1 MSRDEANALLAL
13 KNAWLGVVTS
23 AEALQAIAPEVQQ
36 IGEQTPLKE
45 LDLPAYHRLVGAHA
59 NATMALR
66 GLIDELER
74 QVAKEE

>member
-23 AEALQAIAPEVQQ
+23 AEALQAAAPGVQQ
-36 IGEQTPLKE
+36 VDEQTPLKD
-45 LDLPAYHRLVGAHA
+45 LDLPTYHRLVGTHA
-59 NATMALR
+59 NAVMALR

-74 QVAKEE
+74 QAAKE